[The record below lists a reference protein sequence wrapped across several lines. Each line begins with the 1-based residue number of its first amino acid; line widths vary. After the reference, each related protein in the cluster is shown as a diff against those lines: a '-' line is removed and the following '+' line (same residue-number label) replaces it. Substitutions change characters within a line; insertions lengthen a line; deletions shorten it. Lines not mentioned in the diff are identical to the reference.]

1 MPRRSTVGVILRWL
15 GVWLAVCP
23 VVWLGVWFGA
33 VAGELCAGVSAEV
46 VWLLSDVAGEWDA
59 LGILEGCVIW

>member
-1 MPRRSTVGVILRWL
+1 MLRWP
-15 GVWLAVCP
+15 GVWADTWLAVWP
-23 VVWLGVWFGA
+23 IVWFGA